1 MYSWL
6 VGRVIRLGYQQ
17 ALAGQPR
24 LLMTLAAD
32 DIEFVFPGQNSFAG
46 TFRGKEPLAAWLR
59 RFASL
64 RPDFHVLDVVVG
76 GSPWNMRI
84 GVRFSDAIGDDYRNQ
99 GMEYLRVR
107 RGRLQQLQVFC
118 DTETISAWEE
128 RHPELVA

>member
-1 MYSWL
+1 VYAWL
-6 VGRVIRLGYQQ
+6 VGRMIRHGYQQ
-17 ALAGQPR
+17 AVAGEPR

-46 TFRGKEPLAAWLR
+46 TCVGKEQVASWMQ

-64 RPDFHVLDVVVG
+64 RPDFRVHDVLVSG
-76 GSPWNMRI
+76 PPWDMRI
-84 GVRFSDAIGDDYRNQ
+84 GVRFSDAIGDDYINQ

-107 RGRLQQLQVFC
+107 RGRLRQLQVFC
-118 DTETISAWEE
+118 DTEEISAWEQ